1 MTKIKIMLL
10 MVLFFKLF
18 TIWIDATMINKNL
31 FSEFLFYF
39 ESVIIFFEGEIIC

>member
-10 MVLFFKLF
+10 MMLFFKLF
-18 TIWIDATMINKNL
+18 TIQIDAFMINKKT

-39 ESVIIFFEGEIIC
+39 ESAIIFEGEITC

>member
-10 MVLFFKLF
+10 MMLFFKLF
-18 TIWIDATMINKNL
+18 TIQIDTFMINKKP

-39 ESVIIFFEGEIIC
+39 ESVIIFEGEITC